1 MARVFV
7 THKVRD
13 YDAWK
18 SGYDADAER
27 RQGAGLT
34 EVGHFHSSDDRNSF
48 LIVWNAAMSAEEAT
62 AMVSGML
69 SDPELAALMEE
80 AGVIEKPEFWVA

>member
-1 MARVFV
+1 
-7 THKVRD
+7 
-13 YDAWK
+13 
-18 SGYDADAER
+18 
-27 RQGAGLT
+27 
-34 EVGHFHSSDDRNSF
+34 
-48 LIVWNAAMSAEEAT
+48 MSAEEAT